1 MPFEQ
6 TPQGA
11 CVPFAHGSQQSKV
24 SAQPDVK
31 SGMHAAFSQ

>member
-1 MPFEQ
+1 MPFRQ

-11 CVPFAHGSQQSKV
+11 WVPFSHGSQQSEV
-24 SAQPDVK
+24 SVQPEVK